1 MLSQPSDS
9 SVQPRDG
16 GVALPLVKTMTVAA
30 SGPKPL
36 DFSALL
42 LLTILT
48 SFTAIAVQ
56 YAVQSFPPILGGV
69 LRFGLAG
76 LVIFVFLL
84 WKKDLRPIARQ
95 DYKFLALL
103 GLFCVP
109 INQIAFFQGVAWAN
123 ASHAAMMYANTPVI
137 VTIMV
142 CLRRIERWSAAVIAG
157 AVLAT
162 VGVLTI
168 LIQSGL
174 HLSGTYFRGDLML
187 LLATLT
193 WSGYL
198 VYSRPFNQRYGSL
211 NCQLWVFAFGTLMSI
226 PIAMPYAL
234 TLRWNAILPS
244 AWAGLLYISI
254 GIAVICFFL
263 FNWSMTR
270 QPPSRVATFSNA
282 AYPLTLIWEAIL
294 THSLPTVWFLLGS
307 ALLLTGMIFTLYRPH
322 HVLDIPEESAP
333 VGDPADL

>member
-1 MLSQPSDS
+1 MSSQNPDS
-9 SVQPRDG
+9 IAQRGDE
-16 GVALPLVKTMTVAA
+16 GVRSAEEAKTVAVT
-30 SGPKPL
+30 GPRPVDL
-36 DFSALL
+36 SALL
-42 LLTILT
+42 LLTLLT

-56 YAVQSFPPILGGV
+56 YAVKSFPPILGGV
-69 LRFGLAG
+69 LRFGIAA
-76 LVIFVFLL
+76 LVILIFLM
-84 WKKDLRPIARQ
+84 WKKDLRRIARR
-95 DYKFLALL
+95 DYKYLALL
-103 GLFCVP
+103 GMFCVP

-137 VTIMV
+137 VTIMA
-142 CLRRIERWSAAVIAG
+142 CLRRIERWSAAVITG

-162 VGVLTI
+162 AGVLTI

-187 LLATLT
+187 LLATVT

-211 NCQLWVFAFGTLMSI
+211 NCQLWVFMIGTMMSI
-226 PIAMPYAL
+226 PIAMPDAL
-234 TLRWNAILPS
+234 ALHWHAIAPT
-244 AWAGLLYISI
+244 AWAGLLYISV
-254 GIAVICFFL
+254 GIAVVGFFL
-263 FNWSMTR
+263 FNWSITR

-307 ALLLTGMIFTLYRPH
+307 ALLLTGMVFTLYRPH
-322 HVLDIPEESAP
+322 HVVEIPEESAP